1 MLPLIADLNHEYSD
15 EENFS
20 IWLICLFSQNVFI
33 CMVKVKWIFVTA
45 ECERQLEMVLG
56 ERSNAHDSL
65 VKKENMTANLEAEK
79 KKLEDNIQMVSKNT
93 ECVSLKTKQSVVVR
107 I

>member
-1 MLPLIADLNHEYSD
+1 
-15 EENFS
+15 
-20 IWLICLFSQNVFI
+20 
-33 CMVKVKWIFVTA
+33 
-45 ECERQLEMVLG
+45 MVLG